1 MNLKI
6 IEPITHPNK
15 EFRSPD
21 EFNLWYNKNKESV
34 DALTTHKLNKMYHIE
49 GYRITK
55 IKGVMMLKKMKEPE
69 EENYVETQIEQLRSD
84 IDQIKKAIGEI
95 IKVVNGEQQ

>member
-1 MNLKI
+1 
-6 IEPITHPNK
+6 
-15 EFRSPD
+15 
-21 EFNLWYNKNKESV
+21 
-34 DALTTHKLNKMYHIE
+34 
-49 GYRITK
+49 
-55 IKGVMMLKKMKEPE
+55 MLKKMKEPE